1 MATDIV
7 FSARRL
13 YDAEARV
20 ELVHTVVICDVQP
33 IAMEGL
39 RRLLEAA
46 EGLRVVAAETS
57 LIEGME
63 AVRELRP
70 SVVVVDKGLGIH
82 ALIDWL
88 LALQRLPSPPAALV
102 WGACLSDD
110 EILRL
115 LQAGAAGVV
124 RKTSKLDSILN
135 SIRTVAR
142 GGTWLEDDMLREA
155 NRHERSDRS
164 TLTPRESQVME
175 MVQQGM
181 RNKEIAMNLG
191 ISIGTVK
198 IHLKHIFEKTG
209 VHGRYGLAIS
219 SLKEKGAL
227 AALVV

>member
-1 MATDIV
+1 
-7 FSARRL
+7 
-13 YDAEARV
+13 
-20 ELVHTVVICDVQP
+20 
-33 IAMEGL
+33 MEGL

-88 LALQRLPSPPAALV
+88 LASQRLPSPPAALV
-102 WGACLSDD
+102 WGACLSAD
-110 EILRL
+110 EVLRL

-135 SIRTVAR
+135 SIRTVAC

-164 TLTPRESQVME
+164 TLTPRESQVLE

-209 VHGRYGLAIS
+209 VHGRYGLAVS
-219 SLKEKGAL
+219 SLKEKGVL

>member
-7 FSARRL
+7 FSARQL
-13 YDAEARV
+13 YDAQARL

-88 LALQRLPSPPAALV
+88 LALQRLPAPPAALV

-110 EILRL
+110 EVLRL

-209 VHGRYGLAIS
+209 VHGRYGLAVS